1 MLPMCTLYSWYQ
13 YESLRKRCK
22 SRKNGWRIYEYL
34 WKCTSEP
41 TESYLHW
48 LQLPFSWQT
57 GWPTCK
63 QSLTRQTSIC
73 HSVSLWTK
81 NSSYTPPTVGYFPW
95 ENVRLNP
102 RIGQY
107 WLCLDS
113 ESRKESTKVRAWA
126 TNQGLIFTVK
136 DAWYTLGAPF
146 LLPTMEEFL
155 ATQCRHLICI
165 HQVQTIT
172 LVMASWGRA
181 MLIYLYTIV
190 SVESIL

>member
-1 MLPMCTLYSWYQ
+1 MLPMWTLYSWYQ

-22 SRKNGWRIYEYL
+22 SKKMAEGFMNIFGNAQVNQPKAIYIDYNCL
-34 WKCTSEP
+34 SPGK
-41 TESYLHW
+41 LAD
-48 LQLPFSWQT
+48 LLAN
-57 GWPTCK
+57 
-63 QSLTRQTSIC
+63 SLTRQTRIC

-113 ESRKESTKVRAWA
+113 ESQKESTKVRAWA
-126 TNQGLIFTVK
+126 TNQGLIITVK

-146 LLPTMEEFL
+146 LLPTMEEIL
-155 ATQCRHLICI
+155 AT
-165 HQVQTIT
+165 
-172 LVMASWGRA
+172 
-181 MLIYLYTIV
+181 
-190 SVESIL
+190 